1 MECIFKFAEIEV
13 KYKKRKKLGPKIN
26 TANEAATILKTY
38 FNKDTIHLQEE
49 FIVLYLNNAS
59 NIIGVFKSSKGGIT
73 STIVDIRIIL
83 AVGLK
88 LACSSI
94 ILSHNHPSGILKPSN
109 NDIKITKKIFE
120 AGKLLDIT
128 IIDHIIISSNL
139 NFYSLAENND
149 F

>member
-13 KYKKRKKLGPKIN
+13 KYKNRKKLGPKIN
-26 TANEAATILKTY
+26 TANEAASILKSY

-139 NFYSLAENND
+139 NFYSLAENGD